1 MKKSLIAL
9 AIASAVSAPA
19 FAATSNVDIYGVL
32 NLSVS
37 GYDNEGQT
45 SSKNNPSDL
54 QFSSI
59 ESRVGVKG
67 VEDLGGGMAAIWQ
80 VESGIDAD
88 EGNGS
93 WASRNT
99 FVGLKTGLGTVLLG
113 NHDSPTKLVGRAVD
127 LFGGTVADARNV
139 TGATNLAGVPI
150 ANAHETRAKNVLA
163 YISPTFSGITVVGAW
178 VNDLGV
184 PVGVSTKQPDIADQS
199 VYDVS
204 VTGTWGP
211 VFLGASYGDGELHD
225 RLGLGGSFRAAGGL
239 TLGMFKLVGQYDLQ
253 EANSSVLPQGDF
265 ESWMVGGSIALG
277 AFAIKADYLSGEY
290 DNNRLLG
297 FSDVEQWAVGA
308 DYNLSKRTKLY
319 ALYAFGENVTFG
331 TTSTDPVS
339 STTAASAL
347 YGSDTD
353 TSVISAG
360 IVHSF

>member
-32 NLSVS
+32 NLAVS
-37 GYDNEGQT
+37 GYDNEG
-45 SSKNNPSDL
+45 SKDDPADV

-59 ESRVGVKG
+59 ESRVGIKG

-113 NHDSPTKLVGRAVD
+113 NHDTPTKLVGRAVD

-139 TGATNLAGVPI
+139 TGNNATKTVILPVVGSTTVTAF
-150 ANAHETRAKNVLA
+150 ANAHEVRAKNVLA

-178 VNDLGV
+178 VNDLGA
-184 PVGVSTKQPDIADQS
+184 PVGVSSKTPDTANQS

-204 VTGTWGP
+204 ATGTWGP

-225 RLGLGGSFRAAGGL
+225 ALGLGASYRAVGGL

-253 EANSSVLPQGDF
+253 EADGAVQGDY

-290 DNNRLLG
+290 DNYLNDR
-297 FSDVEQWAVGA
+297 EQWAVGA
-308 DYNLSKRTKLY
+308 DYNMSKRTKLY
-319 ALYAFGENVTFG
+319 ALYAYGENVTFG
-331 TTSTDPVS
+331 STSSDPVV
-339 STTAASAL
+339 AAKSGL
-347 YGSDTD
+347 NDDTD

-360 IVHSF
+360 IVHNF